1 MIISKMI
8 NELTLRSI
16 LVITSIA
23 FENLSR
29 FFHFFNGMRVLMSL
43 QRYKISEFLS
53 TVTALVILVMRT
65 VVSIQ
70 FVFRVELLWT
80 MTTCI
85 LWKLSLTV
93 FNEFFFIVAI
103 FVNSQS
109 FLFRESAIAFI
120 TGKRKIP

>member
-8 NELTLRSI
+8 NELILRSI

>member
-8 NELTLRSI
+8 NELILRSI

-29 FFHFFNGMRVLMSL
+29 FFHFFNGMRVLMPL

>member
-16 LVITSIA
+16 LVITPIA

-120 TGKRKIP
+120 TGKRKIS